1 MNNHTN
7 VNNDNKDNKIENLT
21 SKLNKIN
28 ILKKFSLLSKLSFKN
43 ARTNLVSSIKNL
55 KRENRILEKTWEIV
69 TLSRNENRPKTIEYI
84 NGIFEDFVELSG
96 DRLCEDDKAI
106 VGGFAKLGERS
117 VAVIGHNKGKNIKE
131 RVEFN
136 FGMPNPSGYRKAMRI
151 MEIAQRFNFPLITFI
166 DTPGANPAIEA
177 EDHGQASAI
186 SHSIEFMLNLKIPVI
201 CIFIGEGGSGGALAL
216 AIGNHLVMLENSTY
230 SVISPEGCAAI
241 LWKDQKEVKKA
252 AAMLKLTAVDLYK
265 LGAVDKILR
274 EPKGGAQNSHEKMIH
289 ILKNYLK
296 NILAEYD
303 KYSGEELK
311 ELRMKKFE
319 SFGFFS

>member
-1 MNNHTN
+1 
-7 VNNDNKDNKIENLT
+7 
-21 SKLNKIN
+21 
-28 ILKKFSLLSKLSFKN
+28 
-43 ARTNLVSSIKNL
+43 
-55 KRENRILEKTWEIV
+55 
-69 TLSRNENRPKTIEYI
+69 
-84 NGIFEDFVELSG
+84 
-96 DRLCEDDKAI
+96 
-106 VGGFAKLGERS
+106 
-117 VAVIGHNKGKNIKE
+117 
-131 RVEFN
+131 
-136 FGMPNPSGYRKAMRI
+136 MRI

-241 LWKDQKEVKKA
+241 LWKDQKEVKA

-274 EPKGGAQNSHEKMIH
+274 EPKGEHKILMKNDSHT
-289 ILKNYLK
+289 KNYLK
-296 NILAEYD
+296 NILTEYD

-311 ELRMKKFE
+311 ELRMKNLKVLD
-319 SFGFFS
+319 FFLKYF